1 MDALNLLETQWKY
14 LLSMLPAKV
23 DLEAS
28 ARDKGALLRRRV
40 VRSAETLLRLALA
53 YCCGLSLRQT
63 SCWAHL
69 QGLGKLSQVGVMKC
83 LRRSASWLEYL
94 VVTKLAER
102 AECRQIQG
110 LRLRLVDA
118 TTVSAPG
125 SQGTD
130 WRVHLGFDLG
140 SLTID
145 AVELTGAEGGES
157 LSRFQVGAR
166 EVLIGDRGY
175 AHRRGLWSVR
185 QAGGDF
191 LVRST
196 WQNLPLQTL
205 GGEPF
210 DLLLAARSLPEGE
223 VGEFA
228 VQTVAT
234 RKVPAMAARMIIL
247 CKSEEA
253 AEQAR
258 EKIRKEARNKGHA
271 VDPRTL
277 QAAGYI
283 FLLTSLPAAQLK
295 AAEVVELY
303 RFRWQVE
310 LAFKRLKSLWD
321 FGTVPAKDP
330 DLARTY
336 IFAKLLIAVLVEDL
350 TQEALR
356 ATPPWGG
363 RGGGGPPA
371 GELVA
376 ASRVLL
382 WDAAQ
387 RHPRSE

>member
-1 MDALNLLETQWKY
+1 MDALNLLETQWKF

-40 VRSAETLLRLALA
+40 VRSAETLLRLALV

-83 LRRSASWLEYL
+83 LRRSAAWLEFL

-140 SLTID
+140 SLSID

-157 LSRFQVGAR
+157 LSRFQIGAR

-191 LVRST
+191 LVRLN
-196 WQNLPLQTL
+196 WQNLPLQTPE
-205 GGEPF
+205 GERF
-210 DLLLAARSLPEGE
+210 DLLREARSLSEGQ

-228 VQTVAT
+228 VQTVET
-234 RKVPAMAARMIIL
+234 RKEPAMAAQVIIL
-247 CKSEEA
+247 RKSEEA

-258 EKIRKEARNKGHA
+258 EKIRKEARKKGRS

-277 QAAGYI
+277 EAAGYI
-283 FLLTSLPAAQLK
+283 FLLTSLPTDQLK
-295 AAEVVELY
+295 AAEVLELY

-321 FGTVPAKDP
+321 FGSVPAKDP

-336 IFAKLLIAVLVEDL
+336 IYAKLLIAVLVEDL

-363 RGGGGPPA
+363 RGGVVPPA

-376 ASRVLL
+376 GSRFLL
-382 WDAAQ
+382 
-387 RHPRSE
+387 

>member
-1 MDALNLLETQWKY
+1 MDTLNLLETQWEY

-28 ARDKGALLRRRV
+28 ARDKRALLRRRV
-40 VRSAETLLRLALA
+40 IQSAETLLRLALA

-83 LRRSASWLEYL
+83 LRRSAGWLEFL

-102 AECRQIQG
+102 AKCRQIQG

-196 WQNLPLQTL
+196 WQNLPLQRL

-210 DLLLAARSLPEGE
+210 DLLRAARSLSEGE

-247 CKSEEA
+247 RKSEEA

-258 EKIRKEARNKGHA
+258 EKIRKEARKKGRA

-277 QAAGYI
+277 EAAGYI

-295 AAEVVELY
+295 ASEVLELY

-310 LAFKRLKSLWD
+310 LAFKRLKSLWNL
-321 FGTVPAKDP
+321 GSVPAKDP
-330 DLARTY
+330 DLARAY
-336 IFAKLLIAVLVEDL
+336 IYAKLLIAVLVEDL
-350 TQEALR
+350 SQEVLR
-356 ATPPWGG
+356 ATPPWGV
-363 RGGGGPPA
+363 RGGVVAPA

-376 ASRVLL
+376 GPRVLL
-382 WDAAQ
+382 
-387 RHPRSE
+387 

>member
-1 MDALNLLETQWKY
+1 MDTLNLLETQWEY

-40 VRSAETLLRLALA
+40 IQSAETLLRLALA

-83 LRRSASWLEYL
+83 LRRSASWLEFL

-258 EKIRKEARNKGHA
+258 EKIRKEARKKGRA

-277 QAAGYI
+277 EAAGYI

-295 AAEVVELY
+295 AAEVLDLY

-310 LAFKRLKSLWD
+310 LVFKRLKSLWD

-363 RGGGGPPA
+363 RGGGGGPPA

-376 ASRVLL
+376 DSRVLL
-382 WDAAQ
+382 
-387 RHPRSE
+387 

>member
-1 MDALNLLETQWKY
+1 MKALNLLEGQWEY

-40 VRSAETLLRLALA
+40 VRSAETLLHLALA

-63 SCWAHL
+63 SCWADL

-83 LRRSASWLEYL
+83 LRRSSAWLEFL
-94 VVTKLAER
+94 VVTKLSER

-140 SLTID
+140 SLSID

-157 LSRFQVGAR
+157 LSRFQIGAQ

-185 QAGGDF
+185 QGGGDF
-191 LVRST
+191 LVRSN
-196 WQNLPLQTL
+196 WQNLPLQTPE
-205 GGEPF
+205 GERF
-210 DLLLAARSLPEGE
+210 DLLRSARSLSETE
-223 VGEFA
+223 VGEFS

-234 RKVPAMAARMIIL
+234 RKEPAMAARMIIQR
-247 CKSEEA
+247 KSDEA

-258 EKIRKEARNKGHA
+258 EKIRKEARKKGRA

-277 QAAGYI
+277 EAAGYI

-295 AAEVVELY
+295 ASEVLELY

-310 LAFKRLKSLWD
+310 LAFKRLKSLWG
-321 FGTVPAKDP
+321 FGSVPAKDP
-330 DLARTY
+330 GLARTY
-336 IFAKLLIAVLVEDL
+336 IYAKLLIAVLVEDL

-356 ATPPWGG
+356 ATPPWGV
-363 RGGGGPPA
+363 RGGVVPPA

-376 ASRVLL
+376 DPRALL
-382 WDAAQ
+382 
-387 RHPRSE
+387 

>member
-1 MDALNLLETQWKY
+1 MDALNLLETQWEY
-14 LLSMLPAKV
+14 LLSMLSAKV

-28 ARDKGALLRRRV
+28 ARAKGAMLRRRV
-40 VRSAETLLRLALA
+40 IRSAETLLHLVLA

-83 LRRSASWLEYL
+83 LRRSSAWLEFL

-102 AECRQIQG
+102 TECRQIQG

-130 WRVHLGFDLG
+130 WRGGRGFDPGWRVHLGFDLG

-196 WQNLPLQTL
+196 WQTLPLQTL

-210 DLLLAARSLPEGE
+210 DLLRAARSLPEGE

-247 CKSEEA
+247 RKSEEA

-258 EKIRKEARNKGHA
+258 EKIRKEARKKGRA

-277 QAAGYI
+277 EAAGYI

-295 AAEVVELY
+295 AAEVPELY

-321 FGTVPAKDP
+321 LGSVPAKDP

-336 IFAKLLIAVLVEDL
+336 IYAKLLIAILVEDL

-356 ATPPWGG
+356 ATPPWGV
-363 RGGGGPPA
+363 RGGGGAPA

-376 ASRVLL
+376 DSRVLL
-382 WDAAQ
+382 
-387 RHPRSE
+387 

>member
-1 MDALNLLETQWKY
+1 MDALNLVESQWSY
-14 LLSMLPAKV
+14 LLSMLPAKL
-23 DLEAS
+23 DLDAS

-63 SCWAHL
+63 SCWARL
-69 QGLGKLSQVGVMKC
+69 QGLGDLSQVGVMKC
-83 LRRSASWLEYL
+83 LRRSASWLGFL

-102 AECRQIQG
+102 AECRQVRG

-140 SLTID
+140 SLSID
-145 AVELTGAEGGES
+145 WVELTGSEGGES
-157 LSRFQVGAR
+157 LSRFQVGPR

-175 AHRRGLWSVR
+175 AHARGLWSVR
-185 QAGGDF
+185 QAEGDF
-191 LVRST
+191 LVRLN

-205 GGEPF
+205 EGEPF
-210 DLLLAARSLPEGE
+210 NLLGAARSLPDTE
-223 VGEFA
+223 VGEFS

-234 RKVPAMAARMIIL
+234 RKVPAMGARLVML
-247 CKSEEA
+247 RKSEEA
-253 AEQAR
+253 TQQAR
-258 EKIRKEARNKGHA
+258 EKILKEARKKGRQ

-277 QAAGYI
+277 EAAGYI

-295 AAEVVELY
+295 AAEVMELY

-321 FGTVPAKDP
+321 LGSVPVKDP

-336 IFAKLLIAVLVEDL
+336 IYAKLLIAVLVEDL
-350 TQEALR
+350 TQTLR
-356 ATPPWGG
+356 THSPWGY
-363 RGGGGPPA
+363 R
-371 GELVA
+371 L
-376 ASRVLL
+376 RVTE
-382 WDAAQ
+382 
-387 RHPRSE
+387 SG

>member
-1 MDALNLLETQWKY
+1 MDALNLVEAQWKY

-40 VRSAETLLRLALA
+40 IRSAETLLHLVLA

-69 QGLGKLSQVGVMKC
+69 QGLGKISQVGVMKC
-83 LRRSASWLEYL
+83 LRRSSAWLEFL

-140 SLTID
+140 SLSID

-157 LSRFQVGAR
+157 LSRFQIGAR

-185 QAGGDF
+185 QGGGDF
-191 LVRST
+191 LVRSN
-196 WQNLPLQTL
+196 WQNLPFQTPE
-205 GGEPF
+205 GERF
-210 DLLLAARSLPEGE
+210 DLLQAARSLSETE
-223 VGEFA
+223 VGDFA

-234 RKVPAMAARMIIL
+234 RKEPAMASRMVIL
-247 CKSEEA
+247 RKSDEA

-258 EKIRKEARNKGHA
+258 EKIRKEARKKGHT
-271 VDPRTL
+271 VDARTL
-277 QAAGYI
+277 EAAGYI

-295 AAEVVELY
+295 AAEVLELY

-310 LAFKRLKSLWD
+310 LAFKRLKSLWS
-321 FGTVPAKDP
+321 FGSVPAKDP

-336 IFAKLLIAVLVEDL
+336 IYAKLLIAVLVEDL
-350 TQEALR
+350 TQEALQ
-356 ATPPWGG
+356 ATPPWEG
-363 RGGGGPPA
+363 RGGVVPPA
-371 GELVA
+371 GELVEGPRA
-376 ASRVLL
+376 LL
-382 WDAAQ
+382 
-387 RHPRSE
+387 

>member
-1 MDALNLLETQWKY
+1 MDALNLLETQWEY

-40 VRSAETLLRLALA
+40 IQSAETLLRLALA

-83 LRRSASWLEYL
+83 LRRSAAWLEFL

-210 DLLLAARSLPEGE
+210 DLLLAARSLPQGE

-247 CKSEEA
+247 RKSEEA

-258 EKIRKEARNKGHA
+258 EKIRKEARKKGRA

-277 QAAGYI
+277 EAAGYI

-295 AAEVVELY
+295 ASEVLELY

-321 FGTVPAKDP
+321 LGSVPAKDP
-330 DLARTY
+330 DLARAY
-336 IFAKLLIAVLVEDL
+336 IYAKLLIAVLVEDL

-376 ASRVLL
+376 DSRVLL
-382 WDAAQ
+382 
-387 RHPRSE
+387 

>member
-1 MDALNLLETQWKY
+1 MDTLNLLETQWEY

-40 VRSAETLLRLALA
+40 IQSAETLLRLALA

-83 LRRSASWLEYL
+83 LRRSAAWLEFL

-210 DLLLAARSLPEGE
+210 DLLRAARSLPQGE

-247 CKSEEA
+247 RKSEEA

-258 EKIRKEARNKGHA
+258 EKIRKEARKKGRA

-277 QAAGYI
+277 EAAGYI

-295 AAEVVELY
+295 ASEVLELY

-321 FGTVPAKDP
+321 LGSVPAKDP
-330 DLARTY
+330 DLARAY
-336 IFAKLLIAVLVEDL
+336 IYAKLLIAVLVEDL
-350 TQEALR
+350 TQEVLR
-356 ATPPWGG
+356 ATPPWGV
-363 RGGGGPPA
+363 RGGVVPPA

-376 ASRVLL
+376 GPRVLL
-382 WDAAQ
+382 
-387 RHPRSE
+387 

>member
-1 MDALNLLETQWKY
+1 MDALNLLETQWEY
-14 LLSMLPAKV
+14 LLSMLSAKV

-28 ARDKGALLRRRV
+28 ARAKGAMLRRRV
-40 VRSAETLLRLALA
+40 IRSAETLLHLVLA

-83 LRRSASWLEYL
+83 LRRSSAWLEFL

-102 AECRQIQG
+102 TECRQIQG

-140 SLTID
+140 SLTIH
-145 AVELTGAEGGES
+145 AVGFAGGEGGES
-157 LSRFQVGAR
+157 RSRFQVGAR

-210 DLLLAARSLPEGE
+210 DLLRAARSLPEGE

-247 CKSEEA
+247 RKSEEA

-258 EKIRKEARNKGHA
+258 EKIRKEARKKGRA

-277 QAAGYI
+277 EAAGYI

-295 AAEVVELY
+295 AAEVLELY

-321 FGTVPAKDP
+321 LGSVPAKDP
-330 DLARTY
+330 DLARAY
-336 IFAKLLIAVLVEDL
+336 IYAKLLIAVLVEDL
-350 TQEALR
+350 TQEVLG
-356 ATPPWGG
+356 ATPPWGV
-363 RGGGGPPA
+363 RGGVVPPA

-376 ASRVLL
+376 GPRVLL
-382 WDAAQ
+382 
-387 RHPRSE
+387 

>member
-83 LRRSASWLEYL
+83 LRRSASWLEFL

-258 EKIRKEARNKGHA
+258 EKIRKEARKKGHA

-277 QAAGYI
+277 EAAGYI

-295 AAEVVELY
+295 AAEVLELY

-376 ASRVLL
+376 DSRVLL
-382 WDAAQ
+382 
-387 RHPRSE
+387 

>member
-1 MDALNLLETQWKY
+1 MDTLNLLETQWKY

-83 LRRSASWLEYL
+83 LRRSAAWLEFL

-258 EKIRKEARNKGHA
+258 EKIRKEARKKGHA

-277 QAAGYI
+277 AAAGYI

-295 AAEVVELY
+295 AAEVLELY

-330 DLARTY
+330 DIARTY

-376 ASRVLL
+376 DSRVLL
-382 WDAAQ
+382 
-387 RHPRSE
+387 

>member
-1 MDALNLLETQWKY
+1 MDTLNLLETQWKY

-83 LRRSASWLEYL
+83 LRRSASWLEFL

-258 EKIRKEARNKGHA
+258 EKIRKEARKKGHA

-277 QAAGYI
+277 EAAGYI

-295 AAEVVELY
+295 AAEVLDLY

-356 ATPPWGG
+356 APPLGRPRRRRPASGRACGG
-363 RGGGGPPA
+363 FKSSSMRRF
-371 GELVA
+371 A
-376 ASRVLL
+376 ASSS
-382 WDAAQ
+382 A
-387 RHPRSE
+387 

>member
-1 MDALNLLETQWKY
+1 MDTLNLLETQWKY

-83 LRRSASWLEYL
+83 LRRSASWLEFL

-258 EKIRKEARNKGHA
+258 EKIRKEARKKGHA

-277 QAAGYI
+277 EAAGYI

-295 AAEVVELY
+295 AAEVLDLY

-376 ASRVLL
+376 DSRVLL
-382 WDAAQ
+382 
-387 RHPRSE
+387 

>member
-1 MDALNLLETQWKY
+1 MDALNLLETQWEY
-14 LLSMLPAKV
+14 LLSMLSAKV

-28 ARDKGALLRRRV
+28 ARAKGAMLRRRV
-40 VRSAETLLRLALA
+40 IRSAETLLHLVLA

-83 LRRSASWLEYL
+83 LRRSSAWLEFL

-157 LSRFQVGAR
+157 LSRFQIGAR

-175 AHRRGLWSVR
+175 AHRRGLWTVR
-185 QAGGDF
+185 QGGGDF
-191 LVRST
+191 LVRLN

-210 DLLLAARSLPEGE
+210 DLLRAARSLSETE

-234 RKVPAMAARMIIL
+234 RKVPAMAARVIIL
-247 CKSEEA
+247 RKSEEA

-258 EKIRKEARNKGHA
+258 EKIRKEARKKGRA

-277 QAAGYI
+277 EAAGYI

-295 AAEVVELY
+295 AAEVLELY

-356 ATPPWGG
+356 ATPPWGV
-363 RGGGGPPA
+363 RGGGGAPA

-376 ASRVLL
+376 DSRVLL
-382 WDAAQ
+382 
-387 RHPRSE
+387 

>member
-14 LLSMLPAKV
+14 LLSMLPSKV

-40 VRSAETLLRLALA
+40 IRSAETLLRLALV
-53 YCCGLSLRQT
+53 YCCDLSLRQT
-63 SCWAHL
+63 SCWADL

-83 LRRSASWLEYL
+83 LRRSAAWLEFL

-125 SQGTD
+125 SEGTD

-140 SLTID
+140 SLTLD

-157 LSRFQVGAR
+157 LSRFRIGAR

-175 AHRRGLWSVR
+175 AHRRGLWCVR

-191 LVRST
+191 LVRSN

-205 GGEPF
+205 SGERF
-210 DLLLAARSLPEGE
+210 DLLRGARSLSEGE

-234 RKVPAMAARMIIL
+234 RKEPSMGARMIIL
-247 CKSEEA
+247 RKSDEA

-258 EKIRKEARNKGHA
+258 EKIRKEARKKGRA

-277 QAAGYI
+277 EAAGYI

-295 AAEVVELY
+295 AAEVLELY

-336 IFAKLLIAVLVEDL
+336 IYAKLLIAVLVEDL
-350 TQEALR
+350 TQEVLR
-356 ATPPWGG
+356 ATPPWGE
-363 RGGGGPPA
+363 RGGVVPPA
-371 GELVA
+371 RELVA
-376 ASRVLL
+376 GPWALV
-382 WDAAQ
+382 
-387 RHPRSE
+387 

>member
-1 MDALNLLETQWKY
+1 MDTLNLLETQWEY

-40 VRSAETLLRLALA
+40 IQSAETLLRLALA

-83 LRRSASWLEYL
+83 LRRSAAWLEFL

-205 GGEPF
+205 GGESF
-210 DLLLAARSLPEGE
+210 DLLRAARSLPEGE

-234 RKVPAMAARMIIL
+234 RKVPAMTARMIIL
-247 CKSEEA
+247 RKSEEA

-258 EKIRKEARNKGHA
+258 EKIRKEARKKGRA
-271 VDPRTL
+271 VDPKTL
-277 QAAGYI
+277 EAAGYI

-295 AAEVVELY
+295 ASEVLELY

-321 FGTVPAKDP
+321 LGSVPAKDP
-330 DLARTY
+330 DLARAY
-336 IFAKLLIAVLVEDL
+336 IYAKLLIAVLVEDL
-350 TQEALR
+350 TQEVLR
-356 ATPPWGG
+356 ATPPWGV
-363 RGGGGPPA
+363 RGGVVPPA

-376 ASRVLL
+376 GPRVLL
-382 WDAAQ
+382 
-387 RHPRSE
+387 

>member
-1 MDALNLLETQWKY
+1 
-14 LLSMLPAKV
+14 MLPAKV

-40 VRSAETLLRLALA
+40 IQSAETLLRLALA

-83 LRRSASWLEYL
+83 LRRSAAWLEFL

-205 GGEPF
+205 GGESF
-210 DLLLAARSLPEGE
+210 DLLRAARSLPEGE

-234 RKVPAMAARMIIL
+234 RKVPAMTARMIIL
-247 CKSEEA
+247 RKSEEA

-258 EKIRKEARNKGHA
+258 EKIRKEARKKGRA
-271 VDPRTL
+271 VDPKTL
-277 QAAGYI
+277 EAAGYI

-295 AAEVVELY
+295 ASEVLELY

-321 FGTVPAKDP
+321 LGSVPAKDP
-330 DLARTY
+330 DLARAY
-336 IFAKLLIAVLVEDL
+336 IYAKLLIAVLVEDL
-350 TQEALR
+350 TQEVLR
-356 ATPPWGG
+356 ATPPWGV
-363 RGGGGPPA
+363 RGGVVPPA

-376 ASRVLL
+376 GPRVLL
-382 WDAAQ
+382 
-387 RHPRSE
+387 

>member
-1 MDALNLLETQWKY
+1 MEALNLLEAQWKS

-83 LRRSASWLEYL
+83 LRRSSAWLEFL
-94 VVTKLAER
+94 VVMKLAER
-102 AECRQIQG
+102 AECRQIKG

-157 LSRFQVGAR
+157 LSRFQIGAR

-175 AHRRGLWSVR
+175 APRRGLWSVR
-185 QAGGDF
+185 QGGGDF
-191 LVRST
+191 LVRSN
-196 WQNLPLQTL
+196 WQNLPLQTPEA
-205 GGEPF
+205 EPF
-210 DLLLAARSLPEGE
+210 DLLRAARSLSETE

-234 RKVPAMAARMIIL
+234 RKEPAMAARIIIL
-247 CKSEEA
+247 RKSDEA
-253 AEQAR
+253 AEPAR
-258 EKIRKEARNKGHA
+258 EKIRKEARKKGRA

-277 QAAGYI
+277 EAAGYI
-283 FLLTSLPAAQLK
+283 FLLTSLPAAQIK
-295 AAEVVELY
+295 AAEVLELY

-310 LAFKRLKSLWD
+310 LAFKRLKSLWG
-321 FGTVPAKDP
+321 FGSVPAKDP

-336 IFAKLLIAVLVEDL
+336 IYAKLLIAVLVEDL
-350 TQEALR
+350 TQEVLR
-356 ATPPWGG
+356 ATPPWGV
-363 RGGGGPPA
+363 RGGVVPPA

-376 ASRVLL
+376 GPRALL
-382 WDAAQ
+382 
-387 RHPRSE
+387 

>member
-1 MDALNLLETQWKY
+1 MDALNLLETQWEY
-14 LLSMLPAKV
+14 LLSMLSAKV

-28 ARDKGALLRRRV
+28 ARAKGAMLRRRV
-40 VRSAETLLRLALA
+40 IRSAETLLHLVLA

-83 LRRSASWLEYL
+83 LRRSSAWLEFL
-94 VVTKLAER
+94 VMTKLAER

-157 LSRFQVGAR
+157 LSRFQIGAR

-175 AHRRGLWSVR
+175 AHRRGLWTVR
-185 QAGGDF
+185 QGGGDF
-191 LVRST
+191 LVRLN

-210 DLLLAARSLPEGE
+210 DLLRAARSLSETE

-234 RKVPAMAARMIIL
+234 RKVPAMAARVIL
-247 CKSEEA
+247 LRKSEEA

-258 EKIRKEARNKGHA
+258 EKIRKEARKKGRA

-277 QAAGYI
+277 EAAGYI

-295 AAEVVELY
+295 AAEVLELY

-336 IFAKLLIAVLVEDL
+336 IYAKLLIAILVEDL

-356 ATPPWGG
+356 ATPPWGV
-363 RGGGGPPA
+363 RGGGGGAPA

-376 ASRVLL
+376 DSRVLL
-382 WDAAQ
+382 
-387 RHPRSE
+387 

>member
-14 LLSMLPAKV
+14 LISMLPAKV

-28 ARDKGALLRRRV
+28 ARDQGALLRRRV

-63 SCWAHL
+63 SCWAQL
-69 QGLGKLSQVGVMKC
+69 QGLGRLSQVGVMKC
-83 LRRSASWLEYL
+83 LRRSSAWLEFL

-140 SLTID
+140 SLSID

-157 LSRFQVGAR
+157 LSRFQIGAR

-185 QAGGDF
+185 QGGGDF
-191 LVRST
+191 LVRSN
-196 WQNLPLQTL
+196 WQNLPLQTPA
-205 GGEPF
+205 GERF
-210 DLLLAARSLPEGE
+210 DLLGSARSLSENE

-234 RKVPAMAARMIIL
+234 RKEPSMAARIIIL
-247 CKSEEA
+247 HKSDES

-258 EKIRKEARNKGHA
+258 EKIRKEARKKGRA

-277 QAAGYI
+277 EAAGYI

-295 AAEVVELY
+295 ATEVLELY
-303 RFRWQVE
+303 RLRWQVE

-363 RGGGGPPA
+363 RGGGAVPSA

-376 ASRVLL
+376 GSRVLL
-382 WDAAQ
+382 
-387 RHPRSE
+387 